1 MKQPPLNSIIPQLSP
16 LPSAIHLD
24 NGVELNAIPL
34 QSTEIVAISVLF
46 YGGQWM
52 QTKRLQCDFAI
63 RQIKSGTSSLSAD
76 VLADRLDK
84 YGATLTTA
92 AAMSYCFV
100 QLICLRRTL
109 PDVLPLLADIIT
121 SPAYE
126 EQKLDNEIEE
136 ALLSYRLNR
145 QKVKYV
151 NKRLFYRTLLGN
163 GHPAAQ
169 YPEESDYTN
178 INRNDLL
185 AYNKSFLNL
194 SNAVIY
200 VTGSVDETLTSM
212 INRSIGQLPCG
223 KRNPLLFPEQDTLHF
238 PDATILPHPELR
250 HEMNID
256 VPSVQSS
263 IRVGKVLPDSS
274 SPDYPSIL
282 LATTILGGYFGSRL
296 MANIREKLGLTYGIG
311 STFFTIP
318 RNNVLVIAT
327 ETTRSN
333 VEQCVSEIKRDIDN
347 MICTPVSEGELT
359 NARNYLLGQFCR
371 NTETSLSL
379 SNLMMHQRAY
389 GNTLEDLLRIQ
400 QQMMLLTPSD
410 IQRCTEKYLSPKS
423 LLVTLAHGK

>member
-16 LPSAIHLD
+16 LPPAIHLD

-46 YGGQWM
+46 YGGQWV

-92 AAMSYCFV
+92 ASMSYCFV

-109 PDVLPLLADIIT
+109 PDVLPLLTDIIT

-200 VTGSVDETLTSM
+200 VTGNVDETLTSM

-250 HEMNID
+250 HETNID

-410 IQRCTEKYLSPKS
+410 IQRCAEKYLSPKS